1 MPMYNL
7 IEHSDNYLKSSRI
20 LFQYCKD
27 IPAVDNDVQLL
38 ILLKLMLM
46 ICLILK

>member
-7 IEHSDNYLKSSRI
+7 IEHSHNYLKSSRI
-20 LFQYCKD
+20 LFQHCKD

>member
-1 MPMYNL
+1 MYNL
-7 IEHSDNYLKSSRI
+7 IEHIDNYLKSSRI

-27 IPAVDNDVQLL
+27 KPAVDNDMQLL